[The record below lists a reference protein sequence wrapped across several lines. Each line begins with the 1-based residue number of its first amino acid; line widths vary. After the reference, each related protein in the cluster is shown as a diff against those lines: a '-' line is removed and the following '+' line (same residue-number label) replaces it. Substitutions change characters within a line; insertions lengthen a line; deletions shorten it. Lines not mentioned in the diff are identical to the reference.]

1 MNLARVFECITY
13 NVPSSAFRER
23 HLETKLKITEKDFP
37 RAKPR
42 LTRNQVRSFWAA
54 WGGWTMDG
62 MDSFIYSLVLVPA
75 LTELLPRSGIAATTA
90 NVGFYGS
97 IFFALFMI
105 GYGTALIWGPIA
117 DRFGRVRTMMFSILC
132 FSVFTLLCAFAT
144 GILSLAI
151 FRFMAGVGIGGEWSV
166 GAALVS
172 EDWPEER
179 RAMGGALMHTGYY
192 IGFFFAAVANL
203 FIGSHYGWRYMFALG
218 GLPALLIG
226 LIRNN
231 VQEPARW
238 QGKVRELGGKWTMHR
253 AFLKLFSPQYRRRTI
268 VNSMYLIVS
277 LCGIWAGS
285 VYAPTAMTY
294 IAERSGKSASQAALL
309 ASYSTGLLAMA
320 TVLGALIVP
329 FLADWLGRR
338 ATLAIFYT
346 IMMFAVWLAFG
357 HVFYMQRNAIEWF
370 LVCSVLLGIG
380 GANFIVYSFWL
391 PEQYSTECRAS
402 AFAFITNFGRFT
414 SAAFT
419 FMVGAGIRH
428 MQTVGIPVAMTALAF
443 VVGLALVPFGEET
456 KGQRLPA

>member
-1 MNLARVFECITY
+1 
-13 NVPSSAFRER
+13 
-23 HLETKLKITEKDFP
+23 
-37 RAKPR
+37 
-42 LTRNQVRSFWAA
+42 
-54 WGGWTMDG
+54 
-62 MDSFIYSLVLVPA
+62 
-75 LTELLPRSGIAATTA
+75 
-90 NVGFYGS
+90 
-97 IFFALFMI
+97 
-105 GYGTALIWGPIA
+105 
-117 DRFGRVRTMMFSILC
+117 
-132 FSVFTLLCAFAT
+132 
-144 GILSLAI
+144 
-151 FRFMAGVGIGGEWSV
+151 
-166 GAALVS
+166 
-172 EDWPEER
+172 
-179 RAMGGALMHTGYY
+179 
-192 IGFFFAAVANL
+192 
-203 FIGSHYGWRYMFALG
+203 
-218 GLPALLIG
+218 
-226 LIRNN
+226 
-231 VQEPARW
+231 
-238 QGKVRELGGKWTMHR
+238 
-253 AFLKLFSPQYRRRTI
+253 
-268 VNSMYLIVS
+268 
-277 LCGIWAGS
+277 
-285 VYAPTAMTY
+285 
-294 IAERSGKSASQAALL
+294 
-309 ASYSTGLLAMA
+309 MA

>member
-1 MNLARVFECITY
+1 MATQEKIAAQDSARV
-13 NVPSSAFRER
+13 
-23 HLETKLKITEKDFP
+23 
-37 RAKPR
+37 KPR
-42 LTRNQVRSFWAA
+42 LTRNQIRSFWAA

-75 LTELLPRSGIAATTA
+75 LTELLPRSGIPATTA
-90 NVGFYGS
+90 NVGYYGS

-117 DRFGRVRTMMFSILC
+117 DRFGRVRTMMFSIFC
-132 FSVFTLLCAFAT
+132 FSFFTLLAAFAT
-144 GILSLAI
+144 GLWSLAV

-179 RAMGGALMHTGYY
+179 RTMGAALMHTGYY
-192 IGFFFAAVANL
+192 IGFFLAAFANI
-203 FIGSHYGWRYMFALG
+203 FIGSRYGWRYMFALG
-218 GLPALLIG
+218 GAPALLIG

-231 VQEPARW
+231 VQEPATW
-238 QGKVRELGGKWTMHR
+238 EKKLQELGGKWTMHL
-253 AFLKLFSPQYRRRTI
+253 AFAKLFSPQYRKRTI
-268 VNSMYLIVS
+268 FNTMYLIVS

-294 IAERSGKSASQAALL
+294 IAQRSGKTAAQGALL
-309 ASYSTGLLAMA
+309 ASYSTALLGIA

-329 FLADWLGRR
+329 SMADWLGRR
-338 ATLAIFYT
+338 ATLGIFYA
-346 IMMFAVWLAFG
+346 IMMCAIWLAFG
-357 HVFYMQRNAIEWF
+357 HVFYMQQNAIAWF

-391 PEQYSTECRAS
+391 PEQYGTECRAS

-428 MQTVGIPVAMTALAF
+428 MQTIGIPVALTAIAF